1 MFVASSEG
9 GLFEYGS
16 DEEIVANLLAVH
28 GATGPGAV
36 VVGSVTRD
44 CEQVRRTLER
54 GGMAL
59 RPRALDEFRALADG
73 AGWELDAVLE
83 RPGTFNVRLRKRVS

>member
-1 MFVASSEG
+1 MQG
-9 GLFEYGS
+9 GRFEYGS
-16 DEEIVANLLAVH
+16 DEEIVANLKAIDA
-28 GATGPGAV
+28 GTGPGTV

-44 CEQVRRTLER
+44 CESVQRTLER

-59 RPRALDEFRALADG
+59 RPRTLEGFQALAAG

-83 RPGTFNVRLRKRVS
+83 RPGTFNVRLRKRPS